1 MDFLKQ
7 LLESYFE
14 IPPTGPGQGTEWNLQ
29 WNAPWPVWLP
39 DWVVLLLG
47 TAIIFLLIYAYLK
60 DTIHLD
66 LPKRAGLLSIRLTL
80 FVIVLLFLTKLTL
93 TIHRTG
99 LPFIALLIDDSASMG
114 LEDDYSQAWSKEYN
128 AQAQQMG
135 QGKNRLNLVK
145 SFLLQNDAQFLRS
158 LQKKH
163 KLRLYH
169 FSEACIPL
177 GEQGLLEKTNA
188 EQTRELITQ
197 VEPLG
202 KETRLFHAVQKVLN
216 DFRGTPPTAIIV
228 FTDGISS
235 TGEMDLLSR
244 ASALAKSKLVPIFPV
259 GVGSEQPVRDLQ
271 LYDLLV
277 DDVAFVDDPIN
288 LSAKVKNFGI
298 NSGSISVVLK
308 DAKTGA
314 PLVTRQ
320 FPINSKKESQKI
332 ELTFIPTKPGL
343 FEFVF
348 EVKPVN
354 GEVNQKNNQQVGQV
368 SVLDQ
373 KIRVLLVDSVPRY
386 EYRYLKH
393 LLERDK
399 TVELRSILQ
408 ESDLEYSSEDATA
421 LDYFPVK
428 KEDLYQYDVVILGD
442 ADPAYFSQAVF
453 ENLDQFVRKKG
464 GGLVVVAGPR
474 FSPQAYANTKLE
486 ALLPIELF
494 KTKNTADDATV
505 IEGFQPELTT
515 EGQYNTSIFRF
526 ADSAEKSQTI
536 WNNLPELYWFYTAAD
551 VKPGASVFA
560 THPTQKGDNGQ
571 LIPII
576 ATQRIGAGKVLFIA
590 TDDLWRWRDLV
601 GDLYYSR
608 FWVQAIRYLSRSK
621 LLNQEQA
628 VELSLDRKI
637 YQQGDTVQIRVKFL
651 DERRIPTE
659 LENVTVMLE
668 RQGDVSRPVKLS
680 QLEKSPTVF
689 EGSYSNITE
698 GAYHTWVSQPI
709 LQGTPPS
716 DDFRVEVSQRELL
729 IRDMNQNDMQKTAKE
744 TRGKYFHIFTAD
756 QLSRAIPAGHPVPL
770 ENEEPIP
777 LWNRWEFLILFTL
790 LITAEWLLRKRFRLV

>member
-1 MDFLKQ
+1 MDYLKQ
-7 LLESYFE
+7 LLESYLA
-14 IPPTGPGQGTEWNLQ
+14 IPPTGPGQGTAWNLQ
-29 WNAPWPVWLP
+29 WSAPWPVWLP

-66 LPKRAGLLSIRLTL
+66 LSKRAGLLGIRLTL

-93 TIHRTG
+93 SIHRTG

-114 LEDDYSQAWSKEYN
+114 LEDDYSQSNAKEYN
-128 AQAQQMG
+128 SGASQFG
-135 QGKNRLNLVK
+135 QGKNRLDLVK
-145 SFLLQNDAQFLRS
+145 SFLLQNETQFLNS

-163 KLRLYH
+163 KVRLYH

-177 GEQGLLEKTNA
+177 GEQGLLENTNA
-188 EQTRELITQ
+188 EQTREIITQ
-197 VEPLG
+197 IEPLG
-202 KETRLFHAVQKVLN
+202 KETRLFYAVQKVLN

-298 NSGSISVVLK
+298 NSGSISVALK
-308 DAKTGA
+308 DAKSGT

-320 FPINSKKESQKI
+320 FPINPKKESQKI
-332 ELTFIPTKPGL
+332 ELTFTPTKPGL

-348 EVKPVN
+348 EVTPVE
-354 GEVNQKNNQQVGQV
+354 GEVNQKNNQQVGQI

-408 ESDLEYSSEDATA
+408 ESDLEYSSEDTTA

-453 ENLDQFVRKKG
+453 ENLDQFVREKG
-464 GGLVVVAGPR
+464 GGLVVIAGPR

-486 ALLPIELF
+486 ALLPVELF
-494 KTKNTADDATV
+494 ETSPPADNAPV
-505 IEGFQPELTT
+505 IEGFQPELTS
-515 EGQYNTSIFRF
+515 EGQFNTSIFRF
-526 ADSAEKSQTI
+526 ADSTEQSRTI
-536 WNNLPELYWFYTAAD
+536 WNNLPELYWFYTAKD

-560 THPTQKGDNGQ
+560 THPTQKGKNGQ

-576 ATQRIGAGKVLFIA
+576 ATQRVGAGKVLFSA

-608 FWVQAIRYLSRSK
+608 FWVQTIRYLSRAK

-628 VELSLDRKI
+628 IELTLDRKI

-651 DERRIPTE
+651 NEQQIPTD

-668 RQGDVSRPVKLS
+668 RQGDVSRPVKLT
-680 QLEKSPTVF
+680 QLGKSPNVF

-698 GAYHTWVSQPI
+698 GAYHAWVSQPI
-709 LQGTPPS
+709 LQGTPPA
-716 DDFRVEVSQRELL
+716 DDFRVEASQRELL
-729 IRDMNQNDMQKTAKE
+729 IRDMNQNDLQKTAKE
-744 TRGKYFHIFTAD
+744 TRGKYFHIFNAE
-756 QLSRAIPAGHPVPL
+756 QLPQTIPAGHPVPL

>member
-1 MDFLKQ
+1 MDYLKHI
-7 LLESYFE
+7 LESYLE
-14 IPPTGPGQGTEWNLQ
+14 IPPTGPGQGTEWNLK
-29 WNAPWPVWLP
+29 WSAPWPLWLP

-47 TAIIFLLIYAYLK
+47 TGIVFLLIFAYLK
-60 DTIHLD
+60 DTIHLA
-66 LPKRAGLLSIRLTL
+66 LSKRIALLGIRLTL

-93 TIHRTG
+93 SIHRTG

-114 LEDDYSQAWSKEYN
+114 LEDDYSQTKAKEFE
-128 AQAQQMG
+128 AKATQSG
-135 QGKNRLNLVK
+135 QGKNRLDLVK
-145 SFLLQNDAQFLRS
+145 SFLLEHDSQFLNL

-169 FSEACIPL
+169 FSEVCTPL
-177 GEQGLLEKTNA
+177 GDQGLLEKINA
-188 EQTRELITQ
+188 DQTRETITQ
-197 VEPLG
+197 IEPVG

-235 TGEMDLLSR
+235 TGELDLLSR

-298 NSGSISVVLK
+298 NSGSISVALK
-308 DAKTGA
+308 DAKTGN
-314 PLVTRQ
+314 PLATRQ
-320 FPINSKKESQKI
+320 FPINPKKESQKI
-332 ELTFIPTKPGL
+332 ELTFTPTKPGL

-348 EVKPVN
+348 EVKPVK
-354 GEVNQKNNQQVGQV
+354 GEVNQKNNQQAGQI

-386 EYRYLKH
+386 EYRYMKH

-408 ESDLEYSSEDATA
+408 ESDLEYSSEDTTA

-453 ENLDQFVRKKG
+453 ENLDQFVREKG
-464 GGLVVVAGPR
+464 GGLVVIAGPR

-486 ALLPIELF
+486 DLLPIELF
-494 KTKNTADDATV
+494 ETSQTADIAPV
-505 IEGFQPELTT
+505 IEGFQPELTS
-515 EGQYNTSIFRF
+515 EGQFNTSIFRF
-526 ADSAEKSQTI
+526 ADTAEKSQTI
-536 WNNLPELYWFYTAAD
+536 WNSLPELYWYYSAKD

-560 THPTQKGDNGQ
+560 THPTQKGKSGQ

-576 ATQRIGAGKVLFIA
+576 ATQRVGAGKVLFSA

-608 FWVQAIRYLSRSK
+608 FWVQTIRYLSRSK
-621 LLNQEQA
+621 LLNQKQA
-628 VELSLDRKI
+628 IELSLDRKI

-651 DERRIPTE
+651 NEQQIPTDV
-659 LENVTVMLE
+659 ENVTVMLE

-680 QLEKSPTVF
+680 QLEKSPHVF
-689 EGSYSNITE
+689 EGSYSNVTE
-698 GAYHTWVSQPI
+698 GAYHAWVSQPI
-709 LQGTPPS
+709 LQGTPPAA
-716 DDFRVEVSQRELL
+716 DFRVEASQRELL
-729 IRDMNQNDMQKTAKE
+729 IRDMNENDMQKTANE
-744 TRGKYFHIFTAD
+744 TRGKYFHIFKAA
-756 QLSRAIPAGHPVPL
+756 QLPQIIPAGHPVPL

>member
-1 MDFLKQ
+1 MDYLKQ
-7 LLESYFE
+7 LLESYLD
-14 IPPTGPGQGTEWNLQ
+14 IPKAGPGQGTAWNFQ
-29 WNAPWPVWLP
+29 WNAPWPAWLP
-39 DWVVLLLG
+39 DWTVLLLG
-47 TAIIFLLIYAYLK
+47 VGIIFLLVYAYLK
-60 DTIHLD
+60 DTVHLS
-66 LPKRAGLLSIRLTL
+66 LQKRSLLLGIRLTL
-80 FVIVLLFLTKLTL
+80 FLIVLLFLTKFTL
-93 TIHRTG
+93 SIHRTG
-99 LPFIALLIDDSASMG
+99 LPFIAVLIDDSASMG
-114 LEDDYSQAWSKEYN
+114 LEDDYSQTGPAEISTQAKE
-128 AQAQQMG
+128 QG
-135 QGKNRLNLVK
+135 KGKNRLDLVK
-145 SFLLQNDAQFLRS
+145 TVLLQNDSQFLS
-158 LQKKH
+158 ELQKKH

-177 GEQGLLEKTNA
+177 GEQGLLEKSNT
-188 EQTRELITQ
+188 EPTRELLKQ
-197 VEPLG
+197 LEPLG
-202 KETRLFHAVQKVLN
+202 KETRPFQAVQKVLN

-228 FTDGISS
+228 FSDGISS

-244 ASALAKSKLVPIFPV
+244 AAPLAKSKLVPIFPV

-277 DDVAFVDDPIN
+277 DDVAFVNDPIN
-288 LSAKVKNFGI
+288 LSAKVKSFGI
-298 NSGSISVVLK
+298 NAGSISVSLK
-308 DAKTGA
+308 DAKSGV

-320 FPINSKKESQKI
+320 FPINPKKESQKI
-332 ELTFIPTKPGL
+332 ELTFTPTKAGL
-343 FEFVF
+343 FEYVF
-348 EVKPVN
+348 EVEPVK
-354 GEVNQKNNQQVGQV
+354 GEVNQKNNQQIGQV

-399 TVELRSILQ
+399 TIELRSILQ

-453 ENLDQFVRKKG
+453 ENLDQFVRQKG
-464 GGLVVVAGPR
+464 GGLIVIAGPR
-474 FSPQAYANTKLE
+474 FSPHAYANTKLE
-486 ALLPIELF
+486 ALLPIEIS
-494 KTKNTADDATV
+494 KTKQPADALL

-515 EGQYNTSIFRF
+515 EGQFSTSIFRF
-526 ADSAEKSQTI
+526 ADSAEQSRTI
-536 WNNLPELYWFYTAAD
+536 WNNLPELYWFYTADD

-560 THPTQKGDNGQ
+560 THPTQKGKNGQ

-576 ATQRIGAGKVLFIA
+576 ATQRVGAGKVLFSA

-621 LLNQEQA
+621 LLNQEQS
-628 VELSLDRKI
+628 VELTLDRKI
-637 YQQGDTVQIRVKFL
+637 YQQGDTVQFRVKFL
-651 DERRIPTE
+651 DERQIPTDT
-659 LENVTVMLE
+659 ENVTVMLE
-668 RQGDVSRPVKLS
+668 RQGEASRPVKLS
-680 QLEKSPTVF
+680 QLEKSPSIF

-709 LQGTPPS
+709 LQGTPPA

-729 IRDMNQNDMQKTAKE
+729 IRDMNQSDMQKTARE
-744 TRGKYFHIFTAD
+744 SRGKYFHIFAAD
-756 QLSRAIPAGHPVPL
+756 QLPRAIPAGHPVPL

-790 LITAEWLLRKRFRLV
+790 LISAEWLLRKRFRLV

>member
-1 MDFLKQ
+1 MDYLKQ
-7 LLESYFE
+7 LLESYFN
-14 IPPTGPGQGTEWNLQ
+14 IPSAGPGQGTAWNMQ
-29 WNAPWPVWLP
+29 WNAPWPAWLP
-39 DWVVLLLG
+39 DWMVLLLG
-47 TAIIFLLIYAYLK
+47 VGILSLLVYAYLK
-60 DTIHLD
+60 DTIHLN
-66 LPKRAGLLSIRLTL
+66 LQKRMLLLGIRLML
-80 FVIVLLFLTKLTL
+80 FLIVLLFLTKFTL
-93 TIHRTG
+93 SIHKTG
-99 LPFIALLIDDSASMG
+99 LPFIAVLIDDSASMG
-114 LEDDYSQAWSKEYN
+114 LEDDYSPSGSAELSSQMK
-128 AQAQQMG
+128 QQEK
-135 QGKNRLNLVK
+135 GKNRLDLVK
-145 SFLLQNDAQFLRS
+145 SVLLQNEGQFLKE
-158 LQKKH
+158 LQEKH

-177 GEQGLLEKTNA
+177 GEQGLLEKSTT
-188 EQTRELITQ
+188 ETTRELLKQ
-197 VEPLG
+197 LEPLG
-202 KETRLFHAVQKVLN
+202 KETRPFQAVQKVLN

-228 FTDGISS
+228 FSDGISS

-244 ASALAKSKLVPIFPV
+244 AAPLAKSKLVPIFTV

-277 DDVAFVDDPIN
+277 DDVAFVNDPIN
-288 LSAKVKNFGI
+288 LSAKVKSFGI
-298 NSGSISVVLK
+298 NSGSISVSLK
-308 DAKTGA
+308 DAKTGI
-314 PLVTRQ
+314 PLITRQ
-320 FPINSKKESQKI
+320 FPINPKKESQKI
-332 ELTFIPTKPGL
+332 ELTFTPTKAGL
-343 FEFVF
+343 FEYVF
-348 EVKPVN
+348 EVEPLK
-354 GEVNQKNNQQVGQV
+354 GEVNQTNNQQIGQV

-399 TVELRSILQ
+399 TIELRSILQ

-453 ENLDQFVRKKG
+453 ENLDQFVREKG
-464 GGLVVVAGPR
+464 GGLILIAGPR

-486 ALLPIELF
+486 ALLPIELSQ
-494 KTKNTADDATV
+494 TKQSPDAPL

-515 EGQYNTSIFRF
+515 EGQFSTSIFRF
-526 ADSAEKSQTI
+526 ADSAEQSRTI
-536 WNNLPELYWFYTAAD
+536 WNNLPELYWFYTAD
-551 VKPGASVFA
+551 DIKPGASVFA
-560 THPTQKGDNGQ
+560 THPTQKGKNGQ

-576 ATQRIGAGKVLFIA
+576 ATQRVGAGKVLFSA

-621 LLNQEQA
+621 LLNQEQS

-637 YQQGDTVQIRVKFL
+637 YQQGDTVQFRVKFL
-651 DERRIPTE
+651 DERLIPTDV
-659 LENVTVMLE
+659 ENVTVMLE
-668 RQGDVSRPVKLS
+668 RQGEASRPVKLS
-680 QLEKSPTVF
+680 QLEKSPSIF

-729 IRDMNQNDMQKTAKE
+729 IRDMNQSDMQKTARE
-744 TRGKYFHIFTAD
+744 TRGKYFHIFAAD
-756 QLSRAIPAGHPVPL
+756 QLPQAIPAGHPVPL

-777 LWNRWEFLILFTL
+777 LWNRWEFLIFFTL
-790 LITAEWLLRKRFRLV
+790 LISAEWLLRKRFRLV

>member
-1 MDFLKQ
+1 MDYLKQ
-7 LLESYFE
+7 LLESYFD
-14 IPPTGPGQGTEWNLQ
+14 IPTAGPGQGTAWNFQ
-29 WNAPWPVWLP
+29 WNAPWPAWLP

-47 TAIIFLLIYAYLK
+47 VGIIFLLVYAYLK
-60 DTIHLD
+60 DTVHLSIQ
-66 LPKRAGLLSIRLTL
+66 KRTLLLGIRLTL
-80 FVIVLLFLTKLTL
+80 FLIVLLFLTKFTL
-93 TIHRTG
+93 SIHRTG

-114 LEDDYSQAWSKEYN
+114 LEDDYSQSQSKEMPSRTK
-128 AQAQQMG
+128 QQEE
-135 QGKNRLNLVK
+135 GKDRLDLVK
-145 SFLLQNDAQFLRS
+145 QALLQNEARFLNE

-163 KLRLYH
+163 KLRVYH

-177 GEQGLLEKTNA
+177 GEQGLLDKTNT
-188 EQTRELITQ
+188 EQARKLIKQ
-197 VEPLG
+197 IEPLG
-202 KETRLFHAVQKVLN
+202 KETRPFQAVQKVLN

-228 FTDGISS
+228 FSDGISS

-244 ASALAKSKLVPIFPV
+244 AGTLAKSKLVPIFPV

-271 LYDLLV
+271 LYDLLI
-277 DDVAFVDDPIN
+277 DDVAFVNDPIN
-288 LSAKVKNFGI
+288 LSAKVKSFGI
-298 NSGSISVVLK
+298 NSGSISVALK
-308 DAKTGA
+308 DAKTGT

-320 FPINSKKESQKI
+320 FPINAKKEYQKI
-332 ELTFIPTKPGL
+332 ELTFTPTRPGL
-343 FEFVF
+343 FEYVF
-348 EVKPVN
+348 EVEPVK
-354 GEVNQKNNQQVGQV
+354 GEANQKNNQQIGQV

-399 TVELRSILQ
+399 TIELRSILQ

-442 ADPAYFSQAVF
+442 VDPAYFSQAVF
-453 ENLDQFVRKKG
+453 ENLDQFVREKG

-474 FSPQAYANTKLE
+474 FAPQAYANTKLE
-486 ALLPIELF
+486 ALLPIEIS
-494 KTKNTADDATV
+494 KTKQPADDV
-505 IEGFQPELTT
+505 PLIEGFQPELTT
-515 EGQYNTSIFRF
+515 EGQFSTSIFRF
-526 ADSAEKSQTI
+526 AESAEQSRSV
-536 WNNLPELYWFYTAAD
+536 WNNLPELYWFYSAD
-551 VKPGASVFA
+551 EIKPGASVFA
-560 THPTQKGDNGQ
+560 THPTQKGKNGQ

-576 ATQRIGAGKVLFIA
+576 ATQRVGAGKVFFSA

-608 FWVQAIRYLSRSK
+608 FWVQAIRYLSRSR

-628 VELSLDRKI
+628 VELTLDRKI
-637 YQQGDTVQIRVKFL
+637 YQQGDTVQLRVKFL
-651 DERRIPTE
+651 NERLIPTDT
-659 LENVTVMLE
+659 ENVTVMLE
-668 RQGDVSRPVKLS
+668 RQGEASRPVKLS
-680 QLEKSPTVF
+680 QLEKSPSIF

-729 IRDMNQNDMQKTAKE
+729 IRDMNQSDMQKTAKE
-744 TRGKYFHIFTAD
+744 TRGQYFHIFAAD
-756 QLSRAIPAGHPVPL
+756 QLPQAIPTGHPVPL

>member
-1 MDFLKQ
+1 MDYLKQ
-7 LLESYFE
+7 LLESYLE
-14 IPPTGPGQGTEWNLQ
+14 IPPTGPGQGTAWNLR
-29 WNAPWPVWLP
+29 WSAPWPAWLP
-39 DWVVLLLG
+39 DWFVLLLG
-47 TAIIFLLIYAYLK
+47 TTIIFLLIYAYLK

-66 LPKRAGLLSIRLTL
+66 LPKRAVLLGIRLTL
-80 FVIVLLFLTKLTL
+80 FVIVLLFLTKITL
-93 TIHRTG
+93 SIHRTG

-114 LEDDYSQAWSKEYN
+114 LEDDYTQSDAKN
-128 AQAQQMG
+128 FKAKAQQFG
-135 QGKNRLNLVK
+135 QGKNRLDLVK
-145 SFLLQNDAQFLRS
+145 SVLLQNDAQFLS
-158 LQKKH
+158 LLQKKH

-169 FSEACIPL
+169 FSEACIPF
-177 GEQGLLEKTNA
+177 GEQGLLEKTNS
-188 EQTRELITQ
+188 EQTREIINQ
-197 VEPLG
+197 IEPMG
-202 KETRLFHAVQKVLN
+202 KETRLFQAVQKVLN

-235 TGEMDLLSR
+235 TGEMELLSR

-259 GVGSEQPVRDLQ
+259 GVGSEQPVKDLQ

-288 LSAKVKNFGI
+288 LSAKVKYFGI
-298 NSGSISVVLK
+298 NSGSISVALK
-308 DAKTGA
+308 DVKTDKYLA
-314 PLVTRQ
+314 TRQ
-320 FPINSKKESQKI
+320 FPINPKKESQKI
-332 ELTFIPTKPGL
+332 ELTFTPTKPGL
-343 FEFVF
+343 FEFVL
-348 EVKPVN
+348 EVKPVK
-354 GEVNQKNNQQVGQV
+354 GEVNQKNNQQVGQI

-399 TVELRSILQ
+399 TIELRSILQ

-442 ADPAYFSQAVF
+442 VDPAYFSQAVF
-453 ENLDQFVRKKG
+453 ENLDQFVREKG

-494 KTKNTADDATV
+494 ETNQTTDHAPV
-505 IEGFQPELTT
+505 NEGFQPELTS

-526 ADSAEKSQTI
+526 ADSAEKSRTI
-536 WNNLPELYWFYTAAD
+536 WNNLPELYWFYTAKD
-551 VKPGASVFA
+551 IKPGASVFA
-560 THPTQKGDNGQ
+560 THPTQKGKNGQ

-576 ATQRIGAGKVLFIA
+576 ATQRVGAGKVLFSA

-628 VELSLDRKI
+628 VELTLDRKV

-651 DERRIPTE
+651 NERQLPTD
-659 LENVTVMLE
+659 LKNVTVMLE
-668 RQGDVSRPVKLS
+668 RQGDASRPVKLS
-680 QLEKSPTVF
+680 QLEKSPNVF

-698 GAYHTWVSQPI
+698 GAYHAWVSQPI
-709 LQGTPPS
+709 LQGTPPAE
-716 DDFRVEVSQRELL
+716 DFRVEASQRELL
-729 IRDMNQNDMQKTAKE
+729 IRDMNQSDMQKTAKE

-756 QLSRAIPAGHPVPL
+756 KLPQSIPTGHPVPL

>member
-1 MDFLKQ
+1 MDYLKQ
-7 LLESYFE
+7 LLESYFN
-14 IPPTGPGQGTEWNLQ
+14 IPSAGPGQGTAWNMQ
-29 WNAPWPVWLP
+29 WNAPWPAWLP
-39 DWVVLLLG
+39 DWMVLLLG
-47 TAIIFLLIYAYLK
+47 VGILSLLVYAYLK
-60 DTIHLD
+60 DTIHLN
-66 LPKRAGLLSIRLTL
+66 LQKRMLLLGIRLTL
-80 FVIVLLFLTKLTL
+80 FLIVLLFLTKFTL
-93 TIHRTG
+93 SIHKTG
-99 LPFIALLIDDSASMG
+99 LPFIAVLIDDSASMG
-114 LEDDYSQAWSKEYN
+114 LEDDYSATASAELSPQAK
-128 AQAQQMG
+128 QQEK
-135 QGKNRLNLVK
+135 GKNRLDLVK
-145 SFLLQNDAQFLRS
+145 SVLLQNEGQFLNE
-158 LQKKH
+158 LQEKH

-177 GEQGLLEKTNA
+177 GEQGLLEKSTT
-188 EQTRELITQ
+188 ETTRELLKQ
-197 VEPLG
+197 LEPLG
-202 KETRLFHAVQKVLN
+202 KETRPFQAVQKVLN

-228 FTDGISS
+228 FSDGISS

-244 ASALAKSKLVPIFPV
+244 AAPLAKSKLVPIFPV

-277 DDVAFVDDPIN
+277 DDVAFVNDPIN
-288 LSAKVKNFGI
+288 LSAKVKSFGI
-298 NSGSISVVLK
+298 NSGSISVSLK
-308 DAKTGA
+308 DAKTGV
-314 PLVTRQ
+314 PLITRQ
-320 FPINSKKESQKI
+320 FPINPKKESQKI
-332 ELTFIPTKPGL
+332 ELTFTPTKAGL
-343 FEFVF
+343 FEYVF
-348 EVKPVN
+348 EVEPVK
-354 GEVNQKNNQQVGQV
+354 GEVNQTNNQQIGQV

-399 TVELRSILQ
+399 TIELRSILQ

-453 ENLDQFVRKKG
+453 ENLDQFVREKG
-464 GGLVVVAGPR
+464 GGLILIAGPR

-486 ALLPIELF
+486 ALLPIELS
-494 KTKNTADDATV
+494 KTKQSADAPL

-515 EGQYNTSIFRF
+515 EGQFSTSIFRF
-526 ADSAEKSQTI
+526 ADSAEQSRTI
-536 WNNLPELYWFYTAAD
+536 WNNLPELYWFYTAD
-551 VKPGASVFA
+551 DIKPGASVFA
-560 THPTQKGDNGQ
+560 THPTQKGKNGQ

-576 ATQRIGAGKVLFIA
+576 ATQRVGAGKVLFSA

-621 LLNQEQA
+621 LLNQEQS
-628 VELSLDRKI
+628 VELTLDRKI
-637 YQQGDTVQIRVKFL
+637 YQQGDTVQFRVKFL
-651 DERRIPTE
+651 DERLIPTE
-659 LENVTVMLE
+659 VENVTVMLE
-668 RQGDVSRPVKLS
+668 RQGEASRPVKLS
-680 QLEKSPTVF
+680 QLEKSPSIF

-729 IRDMNQNDMQKTAKE
+729 IRDMNQSDMQKTARE
-744 TRGKYFHIFTAD
+744 TRGKYFHIFAAD
-756 QLSRAIPAGHPVPL
+756 QLPQAIPAGHPVPL

-777 LWNRWEFLILFTL
+777 LWNRWEFLIFFTL
-790 LITAEWLLRKRFRLV
+790 LISAEWLLRKRFRLV

>member
-1 MDFLKQ
+1 MDYLKQ
-7 LLESYFE
+7 LLESYFD
-14 IPPTGPGQGTEWNLQ
+14 IPTAGPGQGTAWNFQ
-29 WNAPWPVWLP
+29 WNAPWPAWLP

-47 TAIIFLLIYAYLK
+47 VGIIFVLVYAYLK
-60 DTIHLD
+60 DTVHLS
-66 LPKRAGLLSIRLTL
+66 LQKRTLLLGIRLTL
-80 FVIVLLFLTKLTL
+80 FLIVLLFLTKFTL
-93 TIHRTG
+93 SIHRTG

-114 LEDDYSQAWSKEYN
+114 LEDDYSESLSKEIPSR
-128 AQAQQMG
+128 AKQQEEGMDRLDVVKQA
-135 QGKNRLNLVK
+135 
-145 SFLLQNDAQFLRS
+145 LLQNDARFLS
-158 LQKKH
+158 ALQKKH

-177 GEQGLLEKTNA
+177 GEQGLLDKTNT
-188 EQTRELITQ
+188 EQARELIKQ
-197 VEPLG
+197 LEPLG
-202 KETRLFHAVQKVLN
+202 KETRPFQAVQKVLN

-228 FTDGISS
+228 FSDGISS

-244 ASALAKSKLVPIFPV
+244 AGTLAKSKLVPIFPV

-271 LYDLLV
+271 LYDLLI
-277 DDVAFVDDPIN
+277 DDVAFVNDPIN
-288 LSAKVKNFGI
+288 LSAKVKSFGI
-298 NSGSISVVLK
+298 NSGSISVALK
-308 DAKTGA
+308 DAKTGT

-320 FPINSKKESQKI
+320 FPINPKKEHQKI
-332 ELTFIPTKPGL
+332 ELTFTPTRPGL
-343 FEFVF
+343 FEYVF
-348 EVKPVN
+348 EVEPVK
-354 GEVNQKNNQQVGQV
+354 GEANQKNNQQIGQI

-399 TVELRSILQ
+399 TIELRSILQ

-442 ADPAYFSQAVF
+442 VDPAYFSQAVF
-453 ENLDQFVRKKG
+453 ENLDQFVREKG

-474 FSPQAYANTKLE
+474 FAPQAYANTKLE
-486 ALLPIELF
+486 ALLPIEIS
-494 KTKNTADDATV
+494 KTKQPADDAPLT
-505 IEGFQPELTT
+505 EGFQPELTT
-515 EGQYNTSIFRF
+515 EGQFSTSIFRF
-526 ADSAEKSQTI
+526 ADSAEQSRSV
-536 WNNLPELYWFYTAAD
+536 WNNLPELYWFYSAD
-551 VKPGASVFA
+551 EIKPGASVFA
-560 THPTQKGDNGQ
+560 THPTQKGKNGQ

-576 ATQRIGAGKVLFIA
+576 ATQRVGAGKVLFSA

-628 VELSLDRKI
+628 VELTLDRKI
-637 YQQGDTVQIRVKFL
+637 YQQGDTVQFRVKFL
-651 DERRIPTE
+651 NERLIPTDT
-659 LENVTVMLE
+659 ENVTVMLE
-668 RQGDVSRPVKLS
+668 RQGEASRPVKLS
-680 QLEKSPTVF
+680 QLEKSPSIF

-729 IRDMNQNDMQKTAKE
+729 IRDMNQSDMQKTAKE
-744 TRGKYFHIFTAD
+744 TRGQYFHIFAAD
-756 QLSRAIPAGHPVPL
+756 QLPQAIPTGHPVPL